1 MFGSGATPKG
11 GKESYLDKEEFALI
25 RSQNVLD
32 FSFSYEGLAY
42 INKVQASKLNI
53 VTVEKDDVL
62 LNITGDSVARVCQV
76 PDEVLPARVNQH
88 VAIIPP
94 QKEKLYKS
102 YLKYSL
108 LNPPFKNFMFGL
120 SSVGGTR
127 NALTKGMIE
136 DFKLTLPPLKIQH
149 RIVSILSSL
158 DDKIELNRQTNQT
171 LEAIAQ
177 ALFKEWFVDF
187 NFPDAT
193 GEMQDSELGEIP
205 KEWRVGKL
213 GDAYKTT
220 SGGTPSRAKMEY
232 YLNGKIPW
240 IKSKELDNSFITKTE
255 KKITEA
261 ALKNSSAKLLPRH
274 SVLIAMYG
282 TTVGEI
288 GIISIE
294 ATCNQA
300 ICAFISNDNY
310 PYSFIYQI
318 LKNNKADIISRAVGS
333 AQQNISQ
340 ELLKNIPVILPPIS
354 LLKKFHKATNGFFEL
369 IESNLYQ
376 IKNLSQLRDNLLPK
390 LMKGEIKI

>member
-1 MFGSGATPKG
+1 MPKDE
-11 GKESYLDKEEFALI
+11 GK
-25 RSQNVLD
+25 
-32 FSFSYEGLAY
+32 
-42 INKVQASKLNI
+42 
-53 VTVEKDDVL
+53 
-62 LNITGDSVARVCQV
+62 
-76 PDEVLPARVNQH
+76 
-88 VAIIPP
+88 
-94 QKEKLYKS
+94 
-102 YLKYSL
+102 
-108 LNPPFKNFMFGL
+108 
-120 SSVGGTR
+120 
-127 NALTKGMIE
+127 MI
-136 DFKLTLPPLKIQH
+136 K
-149 RIVSILSSL
+149 IVSILSSL

-187 NFPDAT
+187 NFPGAT

-261 ALKNSSAKLLPRH
+261 ALKNSSAKLLLRH

-300 ICAFISNDNY
+300 ICAFIPNDNY
-310 PYSFIYQI
+310 LYSFIYQI
-318 LKNNKADIISRAVGS
+318 LKNNKADIISRAAGS

-390 LMKGEIKI
+390 LIKGEIKI